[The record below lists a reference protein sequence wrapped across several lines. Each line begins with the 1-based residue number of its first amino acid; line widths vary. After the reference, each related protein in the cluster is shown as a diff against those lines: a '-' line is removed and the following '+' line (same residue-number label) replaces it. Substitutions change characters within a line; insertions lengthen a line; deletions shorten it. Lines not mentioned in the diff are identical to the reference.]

1 MNKENMIQELPE
13 LLYEAYLM
21 ADDYASSTKRTP
33 EMQDKLR
40 EKMIEIN
47 NIFLK
52 IQEGEQ

>member
-13 LLYEAYLM
+13 LLHEAYLM
-21 ADDYASSTKRTP
+21 ADDYAASTKRTP

>member
-13 LLYEAYLM
+13 LLHEAYLM

-52 IQEGEQ
+52 IQEGE